1 MDSFTK
7 QTTWRPWKAFLL
19 EGIVVGLLFTAGG
32 YMQAR
37 WGMTGL
43 VLTELMFLA
52 LAIAVACLHRT
63 PLKEV
68 FPIKVPKPR
77 ECIGIF
83 ILAPAGLMCSMI
95 AIGAA
100 LVLFPGAMDEVEGL
114 SSFLYSKQSLLSI
127 VLIAAILPAVCEEA
141 IQRGA
146 ILSHLRSMKKDGTII
161 LIMGVFFG
169 VFHLSVARFLSTAL
183 LGGLLTWLVVKKNN
197 LTLSM
202 LLHFLNNLISVTIG
216 FFAGKGGEVGAGAA
230 QTVSSLRI
238 LGSYCILGCLMPVLL
253 VWGTGLIEP
262 RYKGKKRWL
271 IAIGCS
277 VGLLLAGILLV

>member
-7 QTTWRPWKAFLL
+7 QTTGRPWKAFLL
-19 EGIVVGLLFTAGG
+19 EGIVVGLLFTAGS
-32 YMQAR
+32 YMQER

-68 FPIKVPKPR
+68 FPMKVPKLR

-100 LVLFPGAMDEVEGL
+100 LVLFPGAMNEVEGL

-127 VLIAAILPAVCEEA
+127 VLIAAVLPAVCEEA

-146 ILSHLRSMKKDGTII
+146 ILSHLRSMKKDWTII

-169 VFHLSVARFLSTAL
+169 VFHLSVVRFLSTAL
-183 LGGLLTWLVVKKNN
+183 LGALLTWLVVKKNN

-216 FFAGKGGEVGAGAA
+216 FFAGKGAEVGAGAA

-253 VWGTGLIEP
+253 VWGAGLIEP